1 MESYEGW
8 IRELDGKVIKVNPEL
23 KHILHSL
30 CLEGNDEEEE
40 RR

>member
-1 MESYEGW
+1 MESYEEW

-30 CLEGNDEEEE
+30 CLEGNDEEGE